1 MSRPRGNKKT
11 VEEQELSG
19 EAVSLYGRVDL
30 KQMMGDR
37 ALGNGAPAT
46 NETDGQ
52 KNNTQQKK
60 VLQQSAR
67 VNTKNGKKIDSV
79 LDALKLADEYAYQ
92 PLTEESHAAYDKLLS
107 IVSKYASEYA
117 FLSQSIVNECI
128 QIVRDADGAVDN
140 IEESL
145 LDIIGPESS
154 EDLSQILDLLQQ
166 LISADQSAQV
176 GDNYQ
181 KFSEVAAI
189 DIVDEDDAAD
199 LQSSQQQFT
208 NEVQELDNDDDDDLA
223 IQGIIEAGLRDEDQQ
238 KDVDSAKLGGLDLD
252 AQSINSGWLQSL
264 LMGRFSA
271 VESQRLSRQIL
282 QLLLLNQHECEDGLL
297 DLLGDRCHDLVQI
310 LSPNKDLIYY
320 AIKLSEADV
329 SERDG
334 IIEYMVR
341 QGLSWI
347 LKRLN
352 VQFADFDDMQL
363 ENENGGT
370 STLKMLDIH
379 GMAFRQGAHT
389 MTNDKVTLP
398 EGSYKKTKADYEEI
412 VIPAM
417 KAAPFSEDEQL
428 VPIGSLPEWTRAA
441 FKNTKT
447 LNRVQSRLYP
457 VAFESGDENILLCAP
472 TGAGKTNVAVL
483 TILNILDR
491 HRSAEDGSFNTD
503 QFKIVYVAPMKALV
517 AEVVGNLR
525 SRLSESYGISVAELT
540 GDKQLSGLQIAETQ
554 ILVTT
559 PEKWDVITRKV
570 HDGSYVNLVRL
581 LIIDEIHLLHD
592 TRGPVLES
600 IVARTLRQ
608 QELTGSKVRLVGLS
622 ATLPNYEDVAQFLHV
637 KNDVGL
643 FHFDNSYRPCP
654 LQQNY
659 IGITEKRP
667 LKRHRIMN
675 QIVYDKVIA
684 EAGKNQMIVFVHSRS
699 DTAKTAKFLRD
710 QAVEKNQS
718 GAFIHSQSQSREI
731 LRNEAGNCKNID
743 LADLL
748 PYGFAIHHAGMSRSD
763 RSLVED
769 LFADRHVQVLVSTAT
784 LAWGVNLPAHTV
796 IIKGTQVYSP
806 EKGDWIELSPQD
818 VLQMLGRA
826 GRPQYDTFGEGIIIT
841 TQDELQFYLSLL
853 NTQLPIESQLIAKL
867 PDILN
872 AEIVAGTVKNRDEA
886 INWLEYTYLFTRMRK
901 SPSTYFISEKEI
913 EEDPQLDQKRVQLV
927 HTALMI
933 LSQSH
938 LLHYDVQGGDIT
950 SNELGKIAS
959 YYYIAH
965 ESMVTYIKHLD
976 ARCGMLELF
985 RIFAMS
991 EEFKFITVRLE
1002 ERVEMSRL
1010 IEQVPIPVAEPAEDP
1025 LAKVNVLLQC
1035 YISQLKLEQFSLMS
1049 DMVYITQS
1057 AGRLMRAL
1065 FEICLHKKWAHA
1077 TSQALELCKM
1087 VHRRMWSV
1095 MTPLRQLPGAVDAD
1109 ILRRLERKEFPWQKL
1124 VLLNPQELGE
1134 LVRNPKAGRVLKD
1147 AIQQIPRLDVQ
1158 ASIQPITMQKLKIEL
1173 QIGANFTFND
1183 QVHNPGGETFWILVV
1198 DGDGSSVL
1206 HYEQFVLYPDAIED
1220 QQSVS
1225 FHVPVLMPLHP
1236 NYFVSVVSDAWIK
1249 SESRIALSFKNLIL
1263 PPPADRY
1270 IEIAQDYPCV
1280 SVDSVLN
1287 QQLQQYFHD
1296 QYNADSLDATTS
1308 VVLNH
1313 ITENG
1318 LNQSLL
1324 VTSSVSPNASII
1336 QDFSLIMY
1344 YKSLDMGSDSSQS
1357 VSVDG
1362 KIVVISLNEQSADES
1377 FQRLQKL
1384 AQLLN
1389 VRLYWQKQC
1398 TDINV
1403 EKLNEAD
1410 ILLACASSFEVLS
1423 RRWKSIEFLQ
1433 KMSLCV
1439 VSDTHLIM
1447 DSSDGY
1453 CLEQCIMRMKYI
1465 QLQLESAMSIVATG
1479 YPVANAKDLGTWLG
1493 CQEES
1498 VFNFAPSVDSL
1509 RDEVVEV
1516 LPVESTLVQGLHN
1529 FLNAEICNKSVESQQ
1544 EAVEFLSLSFW
1555 MRRLY
1560 KNPNY
1565 YNLIKN
1571 DAAHI
1576 SEFLSEAVETV
1587 IGDLQ
1592 EVQCIDLAQDGE
1604 EIVPQSLGLIASYH
1618 GIDYLTIDMF
1628 SQSASHQMK
1637 LKVLLEMLAM
1647 SAEFST
1653 LLSSLKLDKGQIRSL
1668 YEHCVFKLAADD
1680 RGRVNFNDPKTAIFT
1695 LLQAYFSRMKIS
1707 DKLKAMLDQK
1717 ILPLSVNLVY
1727 ALVDVLS
1734 TAKMLDSVITSIELC
1749 QMLIQSMWSDRDSP
1763 LKQLPFFDAN
1773 RLQKASD
1780 FGIESIY
1787 DLAEVDD
1794 SVREQLFEG
1803 LSEDQ
1808 VQLIAETANR
1818 YPQIETQFAINGNH
1832 HQENI
1837 QVTVDARST
1846 VTIDVHLS
1854 RDQDDNS
1861 FEDNDLEGLNA
1872 MQQVKD
1878 DGDDLEKEECLPPV
1892 LTINY
1897 PDKERQEGWWFIVGK
1912 HNEGS
1917 PNELVSI
1924 KRVHFVYDFIA
1935 KLQFQVPSEGGEH
1948 KYQLLLLSDS
1958 WVGCDQEYSFTVVV
1972 TQE

>member
-11 VEEQELSG
+11 VDEQELSG

-37 ALGNGAPAT
+37 ALGSGATAT
-46 NETDGQ
+46 NEMDGQ
-52 KNNTQQKK
+52 KKNSQQKA

-67 VNTKNGKKIDSV
+67 VSTKNGQKIDSV

-92 PLTEESHAAYDKLLS
+92 PLTEDSHAAYDKLLS

-140 IEESL
+140 LQENL
-145 LDIIGPESS
+145 LEIIGPESS
-154 EDLSQILDLLQQ
+154 EDLPQILDLLQQ
-166 LISADQSAQV
+166 LVSADQSALA

-181 KFSEVAAI
+181 KFSEGAAI
-189 DIVDEDDAAD
+189 DLVVEDDAAD

-208 NEVQELDNDDDDDLA
+208 NEVQELDNDDDDDDLA

-238 KDVDSAKLGGLDLD
+238 KDVDSANLGDMDLD
-252 AQSINSGWLQSL
+252 GQSINSGWLQSL

-271 VESQRLSRQIL
+271 VESQRLSRKIL
-282 QLLLLNQHECEDGLL
+282 QSLQLSQHECDDGLHG
-297 DLLGDRCHDLVQI
+297 LLGDRCHDLVQI
-310 LSPNKDLIYY
+310 LSSNKDLIYY
-320 AIKLSEADV
+320 AIKLSEADIA
-329 SERDG
+329 ERDG
-334 IIEYMVR
+334 MIEYMVR

-352 VQFADFDDMQL
+352 VQYTDLDDMLL
-363 ENENGGT
+363 ENDNAGT

-389 MTNDKVTLP
+389 MTNEKVMLP

-428 VPIGSLPEWTRAA
+428 VSISSLPEWTRAA

-457 VAFESGDENILLCAP
+457 VAFGSGDENILLCAP

-483 TILNILDR
+483 TILNVLDR
-491 HRSAEDGSFNTD
+491 YRNAEDGSFKTD

-525 SRLSESYGISVAELT
+525 SRLSEPYGISVAELT

-608 QELTGSKVRLVGLS
+608 QELTGSQVRLVGLS

-637 KNDVGL
+637 NNDVGL

-731 LRNEAGNCKNID
+731 LRNEAGNCKNKD

-886 INWLEYTYLFTRMRK
+886 IDWLEYTYLFTRMRK

-913 EEDPQLDQKRVQLV
+913 QEDPQLDQKRVQLV

-938 LLHYDVQGGDIT
+938 LLHYDVQSGDIT
-950 SNELGKIAS
+950 SNELGRIAS

-965 ESMVTYIKHLD
+965 ESMVTYIKHMD

-1035 YISQLKLEQFSLMS
+1035 YISQLKLELFSLMS
-1049 DMVYITQS
+1049 DMIYITQS

-1065 FEICLHKKWAHA
+1065 FEICLHKKWAYA
-1077 TSQALELCKM
+1077 TSQSLELCKM

-1095 MTPLRQLPGAVDAD
+1095 MTPLRQLPGSVDTD
-1109 ILRRLERKEFPWQKL
+1109 ILRRLERKEFPWSKL

-1173 QIGANFTFND
+1173 QLGASFTFD
-1183 QVHNPGGETFWILVV
+1183 EQSHNPGGETFWILVV

-1206 HYEQFVLYPDAIED
+1206 HYEQFVLYPDYMED

-1225 FHVPVLMPLHP
+1225 FFVPVLMPLHP

-1263 PPPADRY
+1263 PPPADRF
-1270 IEIAQDYPCV
+1270 IEVPQDYPCV
-1280 SVDSVLN
+1280 SVDSVLT
-1287 QQLQQYFHD
+1287 QELRQYFHD
-1296 QYNADSLDATTS
+1296 QYTVDSFDAATS

-1313 ITENG
+1313 IMENG
-1318 LNQSLL
+1318 LHQSLL
-1324 VTSSVSPNASII
+1324 VTSSVSSNASII
-1336 QDFSLIMY
+1336 QDLSLILY
-1344 YKSLDMGSDSSQS
+1344 LKSLDMASDSSQS
-1357 VSVDG
+1357 ANG
-1362 KIVVISLNEQSADES
+1362 KIVVISLNEQSAKES

-1384 AQLLN
+1384 AQLFN
-1389 VRLYWQKQC
+1389 VQMYWQKQF
-1398 TDINV
+1398 TDVNV

-1410 ILLACASSFEVLS
+1410 ILLACTSSFEVLS

-1433 KMSLCV
+1433 NISLCV
-1439 VSDTHLIM
+1439 VSDIHLIK

-1465 QLQLESAMSIVATG
+1465 QLQLESAISIVATG
-1479 YPVANAKDLGTWLG
+1479 HPIANAKDLGTWLG

-1509 RDEVVEV
+1509 RDVVKEV

-1529 FLNAEICNKSVESQQ
+1529 FLNAEICNKSVENQQ

-1571 DAAHI
+1571 DAGHI

-1604 EIVPQSLGLIASYH
+1604 EVIPQSLGLIASYH
-1618 GIDYLTIDMF
+1618 GIEYLTIDMF
-1628 SQSASHQMK
+1628 SQSASPQMK

-1653 LLSSLKLDKGQIRSL
+1653 LQNNSKLDKSQIKSL

-1680 RGRVNFNDPKTAIFT
+1680 RGRINFSDPKTVIFT
-1695 LLQAYFSRMKIS
+1695 LLQAYFSRVKIS
-1707 DKLKAMLDQK
+1707 AKLKAVLDQK

-1749 QMLIQSMWSDRDSP
+1749 QMLIQSMWSDRDGP

-1794 SVREQLFEG
+1794 SIREQLFEG

-1808 VQLIAETANR
+1808 VQMIAETANR
-1818 YPQIETQFAINGNH
+1818 YPQIEMQFAVNGTQ
-1832 HQENI
+1832 HQDNL
-1837 QVTVDARST
+1837 QVTVDAGSI

-1854 RDQDDNS
+1854 RDQDGNS
-1861 FEDNDLEGLNA
+1861 SEDNDQEGEIA
-1872 MQQVKD
+1872 MQQKD
-1878 DGDDLEKEECLPPV
+1878 DGDHPKKEESLPPV

-1897 PDKERQEGWWFIVGK
+1897 PDKERQEGWWLIVGK
-1912 HNEGS
+1912 HNEGN

-1924 KRVHFVYDFIA
+1924 KRVLFVYDFIA

-1958 WVGCDQEYSFTVVV
+1958 WVGCDQEYSFTLV